1 MLLTSL
7 QSQKVEEIVRFFN
20 DGNKRVDFKAITG
33 SGKTLMASG
42 VIARLINTNPDK
54 KMLFIIATVSNAD
67 LPEQFERKL
76 NEYKGDLEYN
86 DFEVEYIRS
95 PSSDKSDKTPKDMQ
109 VQITP
114 EQNKVYLFGK
124 SSFGKNRI
132 ITEQKIIDTF
142 VQEAKQQNYTICYI
156 RDEAHIGA
164 SKISKADKANIANF
178 EQLMQEN
185 ADFILRMTAT
195 LDMSDNSTQK
205 VRLTEREL
213 TNPDKNDG
221 KWLIKTTSETL
232 YDNEIDDDKILNHA
246 IQQFKK
252 IQKQYASLD
261 CIIKPAML
269 IQVDNE
275 PSDANE
281 KQDFYAAMDMIKQQL
296 SKEGL
301 SWVKYFGN
309 TDKEASNVDN
319 DNFTL
324 DKITR
329 NDDTTDCIIFKIG
342 PATGWDIPRACMLL
356 RLRRVC
362 SKNLD
367 IQTVGRIKRNPYP
380 GLIKKEI
387 TDKYYLYSNSK
398 SEQNE
403 DFSVCK
409 YKVKEQFMHEEFA
422 SIEIKKDKQLFDKSI
437 AKREIINYLNNS
449 YNKIK
454 VRINDSFRDNKYR
467 NEQSKILITSPIL
480 LLKALKIKEAGLS
493 YNQKQVFLVIEQ
505 ELKNTDLK
513 DVKLETLKIILLDN
527 FMSDINN
534 VAQRCIESNI
544 KYELVMHSVKP
555 TDYTEVICNDDSETI
570 TDNYLFNM
578 WKNGNEDKE
587 QYLDS
592 SNEPVIFNEI
602 KSYIRYGK
610 KDSIRVWAKNQTTG
624 NIYGEYL
631 DENKSCRK
639 SFFDFVIKYSNGV
652 FLYIEV
658 KGEQDINPLK
668 TEALRRA
675 YADYFKKEM
684 QQDLFH
690 QKMIICVAKVKNR
703 EITPEIFYDRTL
715 LNLSDAL
722 PFDELLKE
730 IGEC

>member
-95 PSSDKSDKTPKDMQ
+95 PSSDKSAKTPKDMQ
-109 VQITP
+109 VQIIP

-164 SKISKADKANIANF
+164 NKISKSDIANF
-178 EQLMQEN
+178 EQLMQDN

-195 LDMSDNSTQK
+195 LDMNDSSTQK
-205 VRLTEREL
+205 VRLTEKEL

-232 YDNEIDDDKILNHA
+232 YDNEIDDDKILDHA

-261 CIIKPAML
+261 CMIKPAML

-275 PSDANE
+275 PSDASE
-281 KQDFYAAMDMIKQQL
+281 KQDFFKSLNMIKQKL
-296 SKEGL
+296 SDGGL
-301 SWVKYFGN
+301 SWVKYFGA

-387 TDKYYLYSNSK
+387 TDKYYLYSNNK

-409 YKVKEQFMHEEFA
+409 YKVKEQFIHEEFA
-422 SIEIKKDKQLFDKSI
+422 SIEIKNEKQLFNKSI
-437 AKREIINYLNNS
+437 AKQEIVNYLNKNCH
-449 YNKIK
+449 NIK
-454 VRINDSFRDNKYR
+454 VRINASFSDNTYR
-467 NEQSKILITSPIL
+467 NEQKRIHITSPIL
-480 LLKALKIKEAGLS
+480 LLKMLKVRENGLS
-493 YNQKQVFLVIEQ
+493 ENQEKVFSVIEQ

-555 TDYTEVICNDDSETI
+555 TDYTEVICNDDVGKI
-570 TDNYLFNM
+570 TDNYLFDI
-578 WKNGNEDKE
+578 WKNGNENKE
-587 QYLDS
+587 QYMDS
-592 SNEPVIFNEI
+592 TNESAVFNKIVLYMEFLPD
-602 KSYIRYGK
+602 KLK
-610 KDSIRVWAKNQTTG
+610 VWAKNQTTG
-624 NIYGEYL
+624 NIYGEYF

-639 SFFDFVIKYSNGV
+639 SFFDFVIKYNNGIL
-652 FLYIEV
+652 LYIEV

-684 QQDLFH
+684 QDLFH
-690 QKMIICVAKVKNR
+690 QKIVICVAKVKNS
-703 EITPEIFYDRTL
+703 EITPEIFYDKTL
-715 LNLSDAL
+715 LNLPDAM
-722 PFDELLKE
+722 PFNQLLMK
-730 IGEC
+730 IGELPK